1 MGLKIEDFSPLAAI
15 MSGKGAIGELS
26 RKGMFGL
33 APYAIS
39 RNAYDEAEEERQKA
53 EEEAKAKAKGMKR
66 GGAVKKKAGGYVKSA
81 DGCAKKGKTKGR
93 FV

>member
-1 MGLKIEDFSPLAAI
+1 MGLKIEDLSPLAAI

-26 RKGMFGL
+26 RKGMLGL

-39 RNAYDEAEEERQKA
+39 SNSYNDAEEERQKA
-53 EEEAKAKAKGMKR
+53 EAAQKPKGMKH
-66 GGAVKKKAGGYVKSA
+66 GSAVKKKAGGYVKSA